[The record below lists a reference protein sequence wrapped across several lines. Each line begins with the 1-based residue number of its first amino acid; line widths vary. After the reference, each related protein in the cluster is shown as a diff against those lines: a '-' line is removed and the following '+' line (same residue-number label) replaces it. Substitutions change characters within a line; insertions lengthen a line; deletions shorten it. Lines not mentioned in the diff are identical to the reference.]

1 MSPGGAPTVR
11 EIADHLGAA
20 DQVESLAPDVAATL
34 IEGPAPVDAAGPH
47 KISFIDGT
55 RGPVLE
61 QLQATAATLVLLGEL
76 PAPTAG
82 DLPPPAVLSFPN
94 PRLAFIRVLRRFFA
108 PPRPVGIHPTAV
120 VDEGANIASS
130 AYVGPMTTIGAGCS
144 VGEGTV
150 IRAGVHVYPGC
161 SIGADCT
168 IDCGAVIGADGFGY
182 ERDEDGVPV
191 LFPHLGTVVIEDD
204 VEIGA
209 NASINRGALGE
220 TRIASHARIDDM
232 VYIAH
237 NVQVGEGAMVV
248 AMTSIAGGARVGER
262 TYLAPSAAISNAV
275 RVGAEATVGLGAVVL
290 SDVAAG
296 AVVAGNPARDIEEI
310 RAANAAL
317 RELARKRG

>member
-1 MSPGGAPTVR
+1 MSPAGAPTVR

-20 DQVESLAPDVAATL
+20 DQLESLAPDVAETP
-34 IEGPAPVDAAGPH
+34 IDGPAPVDAAGPR

-55 RGPVLE
+55 RGPVSE
-61 QLQATAATLVLLGEL
+61 QLRATTATIVLVGEL
-76 PAPTAG
+76 PALG
-82 DLPPPAVLSFPN
+82 DGDRRPPVVLTCPN

-120 VDEGANIASS
+120 VDEEASIASS
-130 AYVGPMTTIGAGCS
+130 AYVGPMATIGAGCS
-144 VGEGTV
+144 VGERTV
-150 IRAGVHVYPGC
+150 IRAGVHIYPGC

-182 ERDEDGVPV
+182 ERDDDDVPV

-220 TRIASHARIDDM
+220 TRIASHARIDDL

-237 NVQVGEGAMVV
+237 NVRVGEGAMVV
-248 AMTSIAGGARVGER
+248 AMTSIAGGARVGEL

-275 RVGAEATVGLGAVVL
+275 EVGAEVTVGLGAVVL

-296 AVVAGNPARDIEEI
+296 AVVAGNPARDIAEL

-317 RELARKRG
+317 RELVRKRD